1 MSECRVGIPEPTWE
15 RATLE
20 CRVPV
25 LGARP
30 VTKAAWPE
38 REQSL
43 PVLGAPKRPLWGD
56 HASPSPSRGATA
68 PEART
73 PCGAAEWTQG
83 SGSSC
88 SRRAAR
94 LLYSGKA
101 SPETRLS
108 PDQQTVRRQLSTG
121 GAGIPFNDDR
131 TSTGDWKRRHSF
143 AAVVWGARVRG
154 ETLRPPRQCRRR
166 THASRNRRCR
176 SCKRRRFSCSN
187 NSFSRV
193 SVQLKGGDFIEERW
207 L

>member
-20 CRVPV
+20 CHVPV

-38 REQSL
+38 PEQSL
-43 PVLGAPKRPLWGD
+43 PVLAAPKRCLWGD
-56 HASPSPSRGATA
+56 HASPSPSCRATA

-73 PCGAAEWTQG
+73 PCGAAERTQG

-101 SPETRLS
+101 SPETWLS
-108 PDQQTVRRQLSTG
+108 PDQQTVRRQVSTG
-121 GAGIPFNDDR
+121 RAGIPFNNNR
-131 TSTGDWKRRHSF
+131 TSTGDCGSGATASPQRSGEPVF
-143 AAVVWGARVRG
+143 AGRPRGRPGKVGAAPMRLEIGGVAPAR
-154 ETLRPPRQCRRR
+154 EDVSLAPT
-166 THASRNRRCR
+166 THFLGCLS
-176 SCKRRRFSCSN
+176 
-187 NSFSRV
+187 
-193 SVQLKGGDFIEERW
+193 G
-207 L
+207 